1 VRANT
6 GNFVGPN
13 LENRNEEQIMIHD
26 VTASLRRTAVWRRQL
41 QAKYPTDAR
50 NTQAAVKL
58 DQLADEM
65 NDLSDDAWAVLSPHY
80 QWCSGRWSDAVSM
93 APRHVFFHDVKT
105 LPAFIDDLV
114 CILAEQQV
122 AA

>member
-1 VRANT
+1 MIKNSKE
-6 GNFVGPN
+6 N
-13 LENRNEEQIMIHD
+13 LIHE

-41 QAKYPTDAR
+41 QARYPTDAR
-50 NTQAAVKL
+50 NVQAAAKL

-65 NDLSDDAWAVLSPHY
+65 SDLSDDAWAELSPHY
-80 QWCSGRWSDAVSM
+80 DWCSGRWSDAVSM
-93 APRHVFFHDVKT
+93 ASRHVFFHNVET

-114 CILAEQQV
+114 SILSQTSSV